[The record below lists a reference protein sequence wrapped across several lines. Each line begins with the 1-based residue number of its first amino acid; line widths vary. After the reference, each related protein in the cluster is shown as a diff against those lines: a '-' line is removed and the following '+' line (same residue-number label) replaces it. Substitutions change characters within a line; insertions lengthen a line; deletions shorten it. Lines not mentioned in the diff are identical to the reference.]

1 MKQLS
6 HFAVVFIGLAVLLA
20 ACNKKTPEPI
30 TVTVKIEG
38 DVDGEAIEFD
48 QIKYTNQAGEKY
60 SIEKCVFYLSNIQL
74 VRNDDS
80 VYGDKPKAHYFSLRE
95 GRLTTSLYNVPV
107 GDYKAI
113 RFIFGVAPEL
123 NTTGGLPNNPEN
135 INMAWPDM
143 MGGGYHHMKLEGQYV
158 ANGDT
163 GSYNTHLGDLL
174 KDGKRYLIY
183 FAVELPLSHT
193 LNETTRTITL
203 GMNINE
209 WYRVP
214 HTYSFAA
221 FGPAIMNN
229 PDALQTLRE
238 NGADVFY
245 VKKVE

>member
-1 MKQLS
+1 MQKRLIS
-6 HFAVVFIGLAVLLA
+6 LASAVAMLFLAA
-20 ACNKKTPEPI
+20 ACNNKAPEPI
-30 TVTVKIEG
+30 TVMVKVEG
-38 DVDGEAIEFD
+38 DVDGEAIVFD
-48 QIKYTNQAGEKY
+48 AIKYTNQAGEPY
-60 SIEKCVFYLSNIQL
+60 SIERCMFYLSNIQL

-80 VYGDKPKAHYFSLRE
+80 AYGPKPKAHYFSLRDQ
-95 GRLTTSLYNVPV
+95 RLETQLYDIPV
-107 GDYKAI
+107 GEYKSI

-135 INMAWPDM
+135 VNMAWPDV
-143 MGGGYHHMKLEGQYV
+143 MGGGYHHMKLEGKYV

-174 KDGKRYLIY
+174 KDGQRYITY
-183 FAVELPLSHT
+183 FAVELPLNKT

-221 FGPAIMNN
+221 YGPAIMGN
-229 PDALQTLRE
+229 PDALQALRE
-238 NGADVFY
+238 NGVDVFY